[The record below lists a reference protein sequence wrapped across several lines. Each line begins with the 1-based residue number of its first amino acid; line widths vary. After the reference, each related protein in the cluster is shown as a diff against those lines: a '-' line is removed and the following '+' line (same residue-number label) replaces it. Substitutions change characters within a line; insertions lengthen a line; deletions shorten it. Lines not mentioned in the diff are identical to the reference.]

1 MIQNIQQQRAQH
13 ALQKIR
19 AWKQNPNYSEK
30 KFRSYASNLP
40 SMVITNGLG
49 QAAAFCLTKSEA
61 EYKALYDLLSNWL
74 ITQRKVFGNAAPSEL
89 IDAIT
94 QADMQTYQNAQTEA
108 LLYLDWV
115 KKLVKGLMQ
124 DED

>member
-1 MIQNIQQQRAQH
+1 MQNIQQARAKH
-13 ALQKIR
+13 ALKRIR
-19 AWKQNPNYSEK
+19 QWKETQNFSHK

-40 SMVITNGLG
+40 AMILTNGLG
-49 QAAAFCLTKSEA
+49 QAIAFCLTKKEA
-61 EYKALYDLLSNWL
+61 EYYQLYQLLSHWL
-74 ITQRKVFGNAAPSEL
+74 LQERKIFPNPRSAL

-115 KKLVKGLMQ
+115 KKLTKGLMR
-124 DED
+124 EET